1 MGATKGAVMRVFLI
15 TGASIGIVGTLAG
28 FGLGLL
34 LALNVESI
42 RNFISHLTNTNLFP
56 AELYFLSRLPA
67 DVNPTEVLTI
77 LLMAMVLSLLA
88 TLYPSWRAA
97 KLDPVEALRY
107 G

>member
-1 MGATKGAVMRVFLI
+1 MSRR
-15 TGASIGIVGTLAG
+15 
-28 FGLGLL
+28 
-34 LALNVESI
+34 I
-42 RNFISHLTNTNLFP
+42 RDVISRLTNTNLFP

-67 DVNPTEVLTI
+67 EVNPTEVATI
-77 LLMAMVLSLLA
+77 LIMAMVLSLLA